1 LWTTP
6 FGDPSARTL
15 LRMDEL
21 IRLTRGLYRPAE
33 TVSELGDRC
42 AAFLDVMPSGTVVG
56 GITAARL
63 HGLWL
68 PEANGGERIELIQS
82 RGEIAPRQLPGS
94 RRSEVHVRRRTLRPD
109 EIAEVD
115 GIPVTTEARTW
126 IDLAESLRLEDL
138 VAAGDS
144 VLHPDDCSADLA
156 AAVRDGFHRR
166 GVLRARQALTLLDRR
181 SRSRPESHLRL
192 ALVLGGLP
200 CPEVNSAIYTE
211 HGEWLAEPDL
221 HYKRARLML
230 EYNGRDHADVDRMRA
245 DITREL
251 DADSN
256 EWHVAV
262 FGPAQVFGRPYRI
275 AGYVRHLLDRR
286 DPGWS
291 QRLAS

>member
-1 LWTTP
+1 
-6 FGDPSARTL
+6 
-15 LRMDEL
+15 MDEL
-21 IRLTRGLYRPAE
+21 IRLTRGLYRSAE
-33 TVSELGDRC
+33 TVTELPDRC
-42 AAFLDVMPSGTVVG
+42 AAFLDIMPSGTVVG

-68 PEANGGERIELIQS
+68 PEPTDTERIELIQT
-82 RGEIAPRQLPGS
+82 RDEVRPRQLPGS
-94 RRSEVHVRRRTLRPD
+94 RRREMRVRRRTLRTA
-109 EIAEVD
+109 EIVEVN
-115 GIPVTTEARTW
+115 GIPITSEARTW
-126 IDLAESLRLEDL
+126 IDLAESLSLEDL

-144 VLHPDDCSADLA
+144 ILHPTDCTADLT

-166 GVLRARQALTLLDRR
+166 GVLRARQALTLLDGR

-200 CPEVNSAIYTE
+200 NPEVNRAIYTRN
-211 HGEWLAEPDL
+211 GEWLAEPDL
-221 HYKRARLML
+221 HYERARLML
-230 EYNGRDHADVDRMRA
+230 EYNGRHHADVDRMRA

-251 DADSN
+251 DVDIN

-275 AGYVRHLLDRR
+275 ASYVRHLLNRR

-291 QRLAS
+291 SRKAS